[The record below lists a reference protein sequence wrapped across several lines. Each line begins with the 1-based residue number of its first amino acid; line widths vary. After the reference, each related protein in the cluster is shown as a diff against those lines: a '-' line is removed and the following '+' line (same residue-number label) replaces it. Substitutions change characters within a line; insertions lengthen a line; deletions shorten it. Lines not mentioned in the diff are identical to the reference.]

1 MEDTL
6 IIVFHFGPLESSSI
20 QRVVIEY
27 REMHGIS
34 IWAEDAERHAMSYG
48 GYIVEER
55 R

>member
-1 MEDTL
+1 VEDTL

-20 QRVVIEY
+20 QRVGIGY